1 MSSLVI
7 LPSDLTTK
15 VFYGWLCQEFKPE
28 LRSHP
33 LCFGYL
39 LKLYDRHFVGYLPS
53 VVASS
58 SSGGGCYK
66 GDLVCEKDKLGY
78 EAIATLHTQMD
89 DDANG
94 DIDIEE
100 SAEVECSLNLQY
112 SSI

>member
-1 MSSLVI
+1 M
-7 LPSDLTTK
+7 
-15 VFYGWLCQEFKPE
+15 
-28 LRSHP
+28 RSHP
-33 LCFGYL
+33 FCFGYL
-39 LKLYDRHFVGYLPS
+39 LKLYDRHFVSNLPS

-100 SAEVECSLNLQY
+100 SAEVQFSLDFRF
-112 SSI
+112 